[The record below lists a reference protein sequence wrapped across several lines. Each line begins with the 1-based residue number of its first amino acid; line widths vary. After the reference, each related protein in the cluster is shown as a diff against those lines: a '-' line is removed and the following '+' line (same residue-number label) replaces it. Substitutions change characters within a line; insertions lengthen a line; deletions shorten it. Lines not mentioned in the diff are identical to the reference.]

1 MKSTDIF
8 QQTLHGGL
16 LRKDQCSEV
25 YFAHDNKVQGDV
37 DAMLLACTALC
48 QKHVPRRY
56 GLRDCQLNRD
66 KETCLVLAL
75 MLVPIPVIVSAALKN
90 AFGLGARGWSS
101 DSPCCWTV
109 QRYIAQRENFVNA
122 CRLPTASVDRL
133 KHDQYSRTSEIL
145 LNQERLPCQMPM

>member
-1 MKSTDIF
+1 
-8 QQTLHGGL
+8 L
-16 LRKDQCSEV
+16 LTITKCKASLL
-25 YFAHDNKVQGDV
+25 YSVQGDV

-66 KETCLVLAL
+66 KQTCLVLAL
-75 MLVPIPVIVSAALKN
+75 MLVPILVVVSAASKN
-90 AFGLGARGWSS
+90 AFGLGGCGWSS

-109 QRYIAQRENFVNA
+109 QRYIAQHENFVTA
-122 CRLPTASVDRL
+122 YRLLTASVDRL